1 MSVPRLIAWGAVA
14 MILTHWLR
22 ILPLGLHAP
31 GSVRYEDFVDLLTPF
46 VVLGPAL
53 TVLARR
59 SVGRGAWAAALL
71 GSAMFVQGHGLHLS
85 ANSISYASGFD
96 PPAYLWDE
104 VVGHHLWFAGLT
116 IVVVVVAEAVRTSPM
131 PIRPPACVL
140 ACLVGITWGVNVVE
154 GGTVPFGASLAT
166 GLAVYGWRTRGEG
179 TGSLLVLAFGVSLV
193 LVAAYGVWQGGYP
206 QPSQLGWL

>member
-1 MSVPRLIAWGAVA
+1 VSVPRLLAWGAVA
-14 MILTHWLR
+14 MVLTHWLR
-22 ILPLGLHAP
+22 ILPLGAHAP

-59 SVGRGAWAAALL
+59 QVGRRAWAVALL

-96 PPAYLWDE
+96 APAYLWDE

-116 IVVVVVAEAVRTSPM
+116 VVVVAVAEAVRSSPV
-131 PIRPPACVL
+131 PLRPPACVL
-140 ACLVGITWGVNVVE
+140 ACLVGITWAVNVVE
-154 GGTVPFGASLAT
+154 GGIVPVGASLAA
-166 GLAVYGWRTRGEG
+166 GLTVYGWRTRRAGAG
-179 TGSLLVLAFGVSLV
+179 PLLAAAFGLSLLLTGV
-193 LVAAYGVWQGGYP
+193 YGLWQGGYP
-206 QPSQLGWL
+206 QPSDLGWL

>member
-1 MSVPRLIAWGAVA
+1 VSVPRLIAVGAVA
-14 MILTHWLR
+14 MVLTHWLR
-22 ILPLGLHAP
+22 LLPLGLHAP

-53 TVLARR
+53 TVLARTQA
-59 SVGRGAWAAALL
+59 GRGAWAAALL

-104 VVGHHLWFAGLT
+104 VVGHHLWFGGLT
-116 IVVVVVAEAVRTSPM
+116 IVVVVVAEAVRALPL
-131 PIRPPACVL
+131 PLHPPGCAL

-154 GGTVPFGASLAT
+154 GGAVPFGASLAI
-166 GLAVYGWRTRGEG
+166 GLTVYGWRTRRDGAG
-179 TGSLLVLAFGVSLV
+179 ALLALAFGLSLA
-193 LVAAYGVWQGGYP
+193 LVAAYGLWQDGYP